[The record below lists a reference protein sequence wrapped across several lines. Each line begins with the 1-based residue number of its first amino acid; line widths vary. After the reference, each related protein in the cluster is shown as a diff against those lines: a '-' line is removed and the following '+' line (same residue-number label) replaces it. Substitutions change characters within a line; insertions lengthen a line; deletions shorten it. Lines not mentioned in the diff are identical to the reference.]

1 MTSIPVNGAGLGSF
15 ATQSLLSILSEW
27 ATTDAGL
34 DSLDE
39 LDRLCLAADLEDEF
53 GVLLPDDAAL
63 EWSTIAE
70 VIASVEA
77 AMVQK
82 ERNSG

>member
-1 MTSIPVNGAGLGSF
+1 MTSIPVNSNGQDSEA
-15 ATQSLLSILSEW
+15 ALSIISEW
-27 ATTDAGL
+27 ATTDVDL

-77 AMVQK
+77 AMIQK